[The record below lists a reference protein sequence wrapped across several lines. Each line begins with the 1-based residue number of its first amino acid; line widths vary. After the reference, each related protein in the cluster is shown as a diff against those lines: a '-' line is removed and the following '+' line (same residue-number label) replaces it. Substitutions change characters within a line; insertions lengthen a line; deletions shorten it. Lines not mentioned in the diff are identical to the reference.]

1 MIAKKTLVRTASFV
15 ASAALVAGLAGC
27 ATAAG
32 SATSESSVS
41 GGGAGATSAALWDSS
56 ELHTIALDFDDADY
70 DATIAA
76 YLADGSKEWMP
87 ATVTIDGEVF
97 GNIGIKL
104 KGNSTLKSVA
114 TDSDPATLP
123 WLIRLDE
130 YVDGQNYEGETE
142 LVVRGNTSET
152 SLNEAVSL
160 ELLALSG
167 LANEEAV
174 SSRFS
179 VNGGDEQLRL
189 VIQNPDDEW
198 VAQEF
203 TDGDLLYK
211 AESTG
216 DYSYRGDDATA
227 YDDVFD
233 QEAGDD
239 NLEPLTAFL
248 KFINESDDATF
259 AADLSKW
266 LDVDS
271 FATYLAFQELVDNYD
286 DISGPGNNSYLA
298 YSEDT
303 GLMTVVSW
311 DLNLTFGARNFGGG
325 GGGGGAGEGG
335 AAEGGAAPDGG
346 GARQPAGSTGG
357 NGGGQ
362 AGGRTAANSSNILAD
377 RFMANTEFAAQY
389 SAALTDLTATLFT
402 SGEAAS
408 ILDDWTA
415 LLTLD
420 ASDLVDA
427 DTIAEESAALEAK
440 IAAVGE

>member
-1 MIAKKTLVRTASFV
+1 MIVKKTLVRTESIV

-27 ATAAG
+27 ATVAG
-32 SATSESSVS
+32 PATSESSVS
-41 GGGAGATSAALWDSS
+41 GSGAGATSAALWDSS
-56 ELHTIALDFDDADY
+56 ELHTIALDVDDAY
-70 DATIAA
+70 FDAIIAA
-76 YLADGSKEWMP
+76 YLADGSKKWMS

-97 GNIGIKL
+97 ENIGIKL

-130 YVDGQNYEGETE
+130 YVDGQNLDGETE
-142 LVVRGNTSET
+142 LVVRGNTSKT

-160 ELLALSG
+160 EMLALSG

-203 TDGDLLYK
+203 SDGDLLYK

-216 DYSYRGDDATA
+216 DYSYRGDDAAA
-227 YDDVFD
+227 YENVFD
-233 QEAGDD
+233 QEAGDA

-325 GGGGGAGEGG
+325 GGGGGGG
-335 AAEGGAAPDGG
+335 AGEGGAAPDGG
-346 GARQPAGSTGG
+346 GARQPAGNAGG

-440 IAAVGE
+440 IAAVDE